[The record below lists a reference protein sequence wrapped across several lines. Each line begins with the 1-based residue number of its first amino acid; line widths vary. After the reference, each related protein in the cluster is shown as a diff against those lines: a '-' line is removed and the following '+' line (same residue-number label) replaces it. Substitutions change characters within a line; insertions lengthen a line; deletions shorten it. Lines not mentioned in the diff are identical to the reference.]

1 MRHRPTHT
9 YWKDHEHWYCGR
21 HLPASPLP
29 WSIEK
34 CWLCP
39 NKRPSLKDRP
49 APEEGVSP
57 VVHKPRLAARPRA
70 RVVTKPIV
78 TTTSAPA
85 PTPAPAAKPAA
96 AATKATKAV
105 APKLTAAAAESG
117 TPICAWS
124 ECCEPARPRSKY
136 CSRNCSNK
144 NARARHKTR
153 GKSA

>member
-1 MRHRPTHT
+1 MRHRPNHT

-39 NKRPSLKDRP
+39 NKRPPIKNRP
-49 APEEGVSP
+49 AAEEGVTP
-57 VVHKPRLAARPRA
+57 ILTKPRAKPRLRA
-70 RVVTKPIV
+70 RVVTNPVV
-78 TTTSAPA
+78 TTSTEASPA
-85 PTPAPAAKPAA
+85 PTRKAAPTKAPRAA
-96 AATKATKAV
+96 AASKTTAVSAT
-105 APKLTAAAAESG
+105 T
-117 TPICAWS
+117 ICAWPDCN
-124 ECCEPARPRSKY
+124 EHARHRSKY

-153 GKSA
+153 GK

>member
-39 NKRPSLKDRP
+39 NKRPAMKDRP
-49 APEEGVSP
+49 APEEGVTP
-57 VVHKPRLAARPRA
+57 IVHRPRVKAKPRA
-70 RVVTKPIV
+70 RVVTNPVV
-78 TTTSAPA
+78 TKTVEPPAKKTRTAAPA
-85 PTPAPAAKPAA
+85 KAATATPAAKASTEA
-96 AATKATKAV
+96 STTV
-105 APKLTAAAAESG
+105 
-117 TPICAWS
+117 CAWS
-124 ECCEPARPRSKY
+124 ECNELARPRSKY

-153 GKSA
+153 GKS

>member
-29 WSIEK
+29 WSLEK

-39 NKRPSLKDRP
+39 NKRPPMKDRP
-49 APEEGVSP
+49 SPEEGVSP
-57 VVHKPRLAARPRA
+57 IIPQPRRKVMKPRA
-70 RVVTKPIV
+70 RVVPRPTV
-78 TTTSAPA
+78 ADLVGNAAPESGPPPSPPRAA
-85 PTPAPAAKPAA
+85 PKAA
-96 AATKATKAV
+96 ARTPSV
-105 APKLTAAAAESG
+105 KLTAADGNS
-117 TPICAWS
+117 TICAWMD
-124 ECCEPARPRSKY
+124 CCEPARPRSKY

-153 GKSA
+153 GKN